1 MHRTEKDTAIVICQ
15 EDGTTL
21 DLDEF
26 LLEHGVEQTM
36 GLLGIQG
43 NATLEETLARYL
55 EVIRE
60 VMKSETRLLAC
71 EREVEEQI
79 ARLSKEQ
86 FEELLSSLDHET
98 QDEAANELTEI
109 FRQSHPDED
118 AFEDPLEGIDET
130 GDFHLLH

>member
-79 ARLSKEQ
+79 ARLSEEQ

-109 FRQSHPDED
+109 FRQSHSDED